1 MTDLNRRCIPV
12 QVIKWRFW
20 LLFGIFSIL
29 SLILLMRAFN
39 LQVWH
44 PEILRQQNDMRT
56 LRLVAHESQRG
67 LILDR
72 HGEILAA
79 SVPLR
84 SIWIDPKQIKQTQ
97 SLQQLQRWKK
107 VAHLLE
113 LNIDKLVSRIQAN
126 SDKRYI
132 YLKRQVLPS
141 TADEIKALNIQG
153 VYFKSESKRFYP
165 SGEVNAP
172 LLGVTNIDDR
182 GIEGLEKYFD
192 DSLVTTPIQQHVR
205 KARDGQV
212 VEHLQVTQAGQQ
224 PHHIEL
230 SLDQRI
236 QALAYLELKKAMKL
250 HQATSGSVVVLDV
263 QTGEIL
269 AMANAPSYNPNDP
282 KQRQSYRMRNRAIA
296 DTYEPGSVIK
306 PFVILAGL
314 EAGVILPM
322 SKIDVSPGHLRVGHK
337 LIKDYRNYGEI
348 DLATIL
354 KKSSNVGVTKVALS
368 MPVQDLLSVYGA
380 LGVGETSE
388 LRLLGEAAGQ
398 LDTRSRWSKLEHST
412 LSFGYGFTMTALQ
425 LTRMYATLANHG
437 VMMPLAITKQAHS
450 QAPGR
455 QVVSA
460 KAADA
465 VLSMLLNTTDIDGT
479 ARQGHVEGYQ
489 VAGKTGT
496 SRKAVAGGY
505 GDDYVVS
512 FAGVAPYNNPQV
524 AIGVV
529 INDPKGD
536 HYYGGDV
543 AAPVFAKVMTGVLQL
558 LNVPQSHYQK
568 NAIQPFSL
576 GNSANQQLKKL
587 VTLN

>member
-1 MTDLNRRCIPV
+1 MTDLNRRLIPV
-12 QVIKWRFW
+12 QVIRWRFW
-20 LLFGIFSIL
+20 LLFAGFFIL
-29 SLILLMRAFN
+29 CLILLLRAFN

-44 PEILRQQNDMRT
+44 PEVLRQQNDMRT

-84 SIWIDPKQIKQTQ
+84 SIWVDPKQIMQNSSLASMQT
-97 SLQQLQRWKK
+97 WKK
-107 VAHLLE
+107 VAHILE
-113 LNIDKLVSRIQAN
+113 LDVDDMVNRIQVNA
-126 SDKRYI
+126 DKRFI

-141 TADEIKALNIQG
+141 IADEIQALNIQG
-153 VYFKSESKRFYP
+153 VHFKSESKRFYP

-192 DSLVTTPIQQHVR
+192 SSLMTTPKQQHVR

-212 VEHLQVTQAGQQ
+212 VEHLQVTQVGQQ
-224 PHHIEL
+224 PHHIVL

-250 HQATSGSVVVLDV
+250 HQATSGSVVVLDI

-269 AMANAPSYNPNDP
+269 AMANAPSFNPNDP
-282 KQRQSYRMRNRAIA
+282 KQRQTYRMRNRAIA
-296 DTYEPGSVIK
+296 DAYEPGSVIK
-306 PFVILAGL
+306 PFVILAAL
-314 EAGVILPM
+314 EAGAIAPASM
-322 SKIDVSPGHLRVGHK
+322 IDVSPGYLRVGYK
-337 LIKDYRNYGEI
+337 LIKDHRNYGMI

-354 KKSSNVGVTKVALS
+354 KKSSNVGVTKVAFS
-368 MPVQDLLSVYGA
+368 MSVHQLLSVYGA
-380 LGVGETSE
+380 LGLGDTSE
-388 LRLLGEAAGQ
+388 LKLLGEATGQ

-425 LTRMYATLANHG
+425 LTRIYATLANHG
-437 VMMPLAITKQAHS
+437 VMMPLTITKQLKHPA
-450 QAPGR
+450 AGR

-460 KAADA
+460 VAADA
-465 VLSMLLNTTDIDGT
+465 VLSMLLNTTDADGT

-496 SRKAVAGGY
+496 SRKAIAGGY

-512 FAGVAPYNNPQV
+512 FAGVAPYHQPQV

-558 LNVPQSHYQK
+558 LNVPQSHYQ
-568 NAIQPFSL
+568 QT
-576 GNSANQQLKKL
+576 QL
-587 VTLN
+587 VTVN